1 MSETLQMALNRIK
14 PPSEEWR
21 NGPKI
26 TAEDLKNNTGNVEY
40 ISSIHD
46 DVPIVNNKKQTT
58 LNFKSQKPKPA
69 KSNSSPIMNFG
80 KYRDKTITWVMDNDS
95 NYFEWCL
102 ENVPSF
108 QKRVDSL

>member
-46 DVPIVNNKKQTT
+46 DVPVVNNKKQTT
-58 LNFKSQKPKPA
+58 LNPK
-69 KSNSSPIMNFG
+69 IL
-80 KYRDKTITWVMDNDS
+80 IS
-95 NYFEWCL
+95 NYINYKL
-102 ENVPSF
+102 
-108 QKRVDSL
+108 KKLIL